1 MRPTSE
7 VNVHTKLKDV
17 VMKTLSQ
24 IFSFICL
31 CCLATGCVIEAPTLP
46 NDENP
51 PNTCGID
58 ESTCASGQICAVVDP
73 CGSACPDAG
82 PEDPCPQICI
92 EVMGCVTPLTE
103 AEMRVTLTRTCGAG
117 LECQIDESVG
127 CGPTDCH
134 EDGCFECPLILRVSY
149 HATAPVMN

>member
-1 MRPTSE
+1 MIVR
-7 VNVHTKLKDV
+7 TKLKDL

-31 CCLATGCVIEAPTLP
+31 CFLATGCVIDVPTLP

-51 PNTCGID
+51 PTTCGID
-58 ESTCASGQICAVVDP
+58 EGTCASGQICAVVDP

-92 EVMGCVTPLTE
+92 EVLGCVTPLTE
-103 AEMRVTLTRTCGAG
+103 AETCDPYVNHCGAG
-117 LECQIDESVG
+117 LECQIDDSAG

-134 EDGCFECPLILRVSY
+134 EDGCLECPPIFTCQRT
-149 HATAPVMN
+149 ATPPATCDELD